1 MARVLKWLAVAMG
14 IACVAI
20 GIYHVVLG
28 IGSVPGE
35 GTADTEAGITVD
47 SRERFYNA
55 IFFGYGVAW
64 LWAARQ
70 TPVPGSVVWWL
81 AGFMFLGG
89 IGRVLSMVVY
99 GAPHWFQVPLTVI
112 ELVVPPVFFWL
123 SRPGDA
129 MPSGP
134 AAPAAARRAP

>member
-1 MARVLKWLAVAMG
+1 MAASTAR
-14 IACVAI
+14 
-20 GIYHVVLG
+20 LG

-35 GTADTEAGITVD
+35 GAADSLAGRTVD

-70 TPVPGSVVWWL
+70 NPVPALVVRAL

-89 IGRVLSMVVY
+89 IGRVISLAQY
-99 GAPHWFQVPLTVI
+99 GSPHWFQIPLTVI
-112 ELVVPPVFFWL
+112 ELVVPPVFVRL
-123 SRPGDA
+123 TIRSDKLAATSTSR
-129 MPSGP
+129 
-134 AAPAAARRAP
+134 